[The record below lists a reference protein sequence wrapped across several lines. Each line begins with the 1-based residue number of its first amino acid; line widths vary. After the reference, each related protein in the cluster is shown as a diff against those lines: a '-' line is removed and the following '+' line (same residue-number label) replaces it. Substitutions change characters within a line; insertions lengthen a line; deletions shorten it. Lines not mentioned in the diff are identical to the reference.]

1 MLKSP
6 NDNKN
11 KIYWSWLLQK
21 INNIIFFFPFS
32 WARDI
37 TDWTVD
43 NFQCNLNLND
53 FSFDVEI
60 LVKSLGIERMFESGV
75 DLDFDL
81 FDLDCTIFEE
91 DSPLDLLDLGNS
103 PSEFYELKSKNVVEP
118 HVT

>member
-1 MLKSP
+1 MIINILKLTLTE
-6 NDNKN
+6 NKQYY
-11 KIYWSWLLQK
+11 IY
-21 INNIIFFFPFS
+21 IFCSPFS

-43 NFQCNLNLND
+43 ILFSVHKVFLND
-53 FSFDVEI
+53 FSWKFS
-60 LVKSLGIERMFESGV
+60 VKVSWNWKNMFESGV

-91 DSPLDLLDLGNS
+91 DSPLDLLDLGSS
-103 PSEFYELKSKNVVEP
+103 PSEFYELKSKNVTEP